1 MTRCVVRRGRVAKSA
16 LRGCEHYSVL
26 PFPRIPLHAPDD
38 DPDGLSVAMNG
49 KPVTKLVSSVPGK
62 AALQWF
68 YHCPTTVKSPRA
80 CVVYVVEDVIPLCAG
95 FAEDP
100 LNMQWLTIAMR
111 RRRIGR
117 KRVNLGRERGEM
129 TLASEKIQ
137 PLNNQ
142 SGVRLLRWRVHA
154 ESVHGCPQV
163 PAHQ

>member
-80 CVVYVVEDVIPLCAG
+80 CVVYVVG
-95 FAEDP
+95 GR
-100 LNMQWLTIAMR
+100 NTAMR
-111 RRRIGR
+111 G
-117 KRVNLGRERGEM
+117 LCRG
-129 TLASEKIQ
+129 S
-137 PLNNQ
+137 
-142 SGVRLLRWRVHA
+142 A
-154 ESVHGCPQV
+154 EYAVADHCDAQ
-163 PAHQ
+163 A